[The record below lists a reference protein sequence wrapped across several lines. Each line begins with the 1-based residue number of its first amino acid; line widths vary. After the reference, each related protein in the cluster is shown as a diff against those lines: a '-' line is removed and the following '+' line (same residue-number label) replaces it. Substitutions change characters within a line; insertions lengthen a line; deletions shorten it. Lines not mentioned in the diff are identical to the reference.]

1 MNWTTV
7 WELVKINILYS
18 NPQALTA
25 LKKKQA
31 KKPKANFSA
40 YKSMLRNQIMMSIL
54 FLFIYVFMFVGVDFS
69 RYPGYFSFYIALFF
83 VMSTITAFTALYT
96 IFYESNDVKLYVHLP
111 IKASELYL
119 AKIFSSVGMGSLFLM
134 PLLSLYV
141 IAYWQMKG
149 LIMAIPMAIIMFL
162 VTFFSSNVIAI
173 YLNAWIGK
181 IIVRSPRR
189 KLISTLLLF
198 LSSIGAIGL
207 IFFLNATNNSKMMQG
222 AHLVD
227 RVLVP
232 YFRGFYDVMVQPFGM
247 NVLIHFWLPL
257 ALLLLMAYGIVT
269 GIMPKYY
276 QEALYTGERRKQI
289 KVDKK
294 GKTKAVSQAKSLK
307 SLMIKH
313 HLSTLQDS
321 NLLIQTYLMPLI
333 FVISFMAPIMNMKNS
348 LADFLGYE
356 YFGVSFLVGGIIA
369 AMATTSSTFIGVGL
383 SLERDN
389 FTYIKSLPIPL
400 KAFVREKFYFLL
412 LLQIS
417 VPVILYIVIG
427 ALLGLHYLIILT
439 MVLGLILVSFIQG
452 QYMYMRD
459 IKYLTLDWQNLTQL
473 FTRGGSQWLTASL
486 IFGSLIVG
494 LGLVVL
500 VVFLSLMTKEAL
512 LINSLV
518 FFVLIVLLVIG
529 QFILKKR
536 LWDRIESLLA
546 S

>member
-40 YKSMLRNQIMMSIL
+40 YKSMLKNQIMMSII
-54 FLFIYVFMFVGVDFS
+54 FLFIYVFMFVGINFS

-111 IKASELYL
+111 IRASELYL
-119 AKIFSSVGMGSLFLM
+119 AKLFSSIGMGSLFLM
-134 PLLSLYV
+134 PLLSLYF

-149 LIMAIPMAIIMFL
+149 IIIAIPMAMIMFL
-162 VTFFSSNVIAI
+162 LTFFSSNVIAI
-173 YLNAWIGK
+173 YLNAWVGK

-198 LSSIGAIGL
+198 VSTIGAVGL
-207 IFFLNATNNSKMMQG
+207 IFFLNVTNNSKMMQG
-222 AHLVD
+222 ADLVD
-227 RVLVP
+227 RALVP
-232 YFRGFYDVMVQPFGM
+232 YFRGFYDVMVQPFGA
-247 NVLIHFWLPL
+247 NAFIHFWLPL
-257 ALLLLMAYGIVT
+257 AILFLMAYGIVT

-276 QEALYTGERRKQI
+276 KEALYTGESRKKG
-289 KVDKK
+289 KVNKK
-294 GKTKAVSQAKSLK
+294 GKTKETSQAKSLK
-307 SLMIKH
+307 RLMLKH

-333 FVISFMAPIMNMKNS
+333 FVVSFMAPMMNMKNS
-348 LADFLGYE
+348 LTDFLGYD

-369 AMATTSSTFIGVGL
+369 AMATNSSTFIGVGL

-417 VPVILYIVIG
+417 VPLILYIVIG
-427 ALLGLHYLIILT
+427 ALLGFHYLMILT
-439 MVLGLILVSFIQG
+439 MALGFILVSFIQG

-473 FTRGGSQWLTASL
+473 FTRGGSRWLTVSL

-494 LGLVVL
+494 SGLIIL
-500 VVFLSLMTKEAL
+500 VIFLSLATKEAL
-512 LINSLV
+512 LINSLL
-518 FFVLIVLLVIG
+518 FFGLIILLAVS
-529 QFILKKR
+529 QFILTKR
-536 LWDRIESLLA
+536 FWDRIESLLA